1 MKNPV
6 AVWTGLILAASLCG
20 YGAAQVPVAAPPD
33 QGTAP
38 VYEGP
43 VVVDWTP
50 PALAWLSTRAS
61 AKESFTLDRT
71 MLAAAAGMLPDDDAQ
86 TRQAINRLDGLSV
99 RLLRFPDDGL
109 IDENAVD
116 SIRAAYHLR
125 GWKHLVT
132 TTTAG
137 GPMHDGTTDV
147 WLVLD
152 GVNVRGAVVLTETP
166 KSLTLVTVA
175 GNVSPVDLLHLRG
188 HLGIPRYP
196 GDRLRDADRR

>member
-1 MKNPV
+1 M
-6 AVWTGLILAASLCG
+6 
-20 YGAAQVPVAAPPD
+20 
-33 QGTAP
+33 
-38 VYEGP
+38 
-43 VVVDWTP
+43 
-50 PALAWLSTRAS
+50 RAS

-71 MLAAAAGMLPDDDAQ
+71 MLAAAAGMLPDDDAD
-86 TRQAINRLDGLSV
+86 TRQAINRLDGVSV
-99 RLLRFPDDGL
+99 RLLRFPNDGS

-137 GPMHDGTTDV
+137 GPVHDGTTDV

-175 GNVSPVDLLHLRG
+175 GNVNPVDLLHLRG

>member
-1 MKNPV
+1 MKNAL
-6 AVWTGLILAASLCG
+6 AVWTGLIVAASMCA
-20 YGAAQVPVAAPPD
+20 YGVAQGPVAAPPD
-33 QGTAP
+33 QSTAP

-61 AKESFTLDRT
+61 AKESFTLDRA
-71 MLAAAAGMLPDDDAQ
+71 MLAAAAGMLPDDDAE
-86 TRQAINRLDGLSV
+86 TRQAINRLDGVSV
-99 RLLRFPDDGL
+99 RLLRFPDDGS

-137 GPMHDGTTDV
+137 GPVHDGTTDV

-152 GVNVRGAVVLTETP
+152 GVNVRGAVVLAETP

-175 GNVSPVDLLHLRG
+175 GNVNPVDLLHLRG

>member
-1 MKNPV
+1 MKQPV
-6 AVWTGLILAASLCG
+6 AVWTGLILAASICG
-20 YGAAQVPVAAPPD
+20 YGAAQAPVAAPPD

-38 VYEGP
+38 VYKGP
-43 VVVDWTP
+43 VAVDWTP

-71 MLAAAAGMLPDDDAQ
+71 MLAAAAGMLSDEDAQ
-86 TRQAINRLDGLSV
+86 TRQAINRLDGVSV
-99 RLLRFPDDGL
+99 RLLRFRDDGL

-137 GPMHDGTTDV
+137 GPVHDGTTDV

-152 GVNVRGAVVLTETP
+152 GVNVRGAVVLAETP

>member
-1 MKNPV
+1 MKGPV
-6 AVWTGLILAASLCG
+6 SIWTGLILAAAMCG
-20 YGAAQVPVAAPPD
+20 YGAAQAPVAPPPD
-33 QGTAP
+33 QGTPP
-38 VYEGP
+38 VYAGP

-71 MLAAAAGMLPDDDAQ
+71 MLAAAAGMLPDDDAG
-86 TRQAINRLDGLSV
+86 TRQAINRLDGVSV

-137 GPMHDGTTDV
+137 GPVHDGTTDV

-152 GVNVRGAVVLTETP
+152 GVNVRGAVVLAETP
-166 KSLTLVTVA
+166 KSLALVTVA